1 MYTQHIII
9 RHYHDATFVY
19 INIHRIYLPNIDQN
33 KISFLNHDKIL
44 FSSLTVITRS
54 NCRKLSAKARWNN
67 YIGNNGVWICQVV
80 TTLGPVKPQRL
91 ASGHAS
97 STEAS
102 EARETGEVQ
111 EMEIEQEMR
120 ALLSSSSPVKSHPS
134 NMAGTPPHKLCLETS
149 FTSLQSPS
157 EFPQAGREL
166 SVDSRGIPWEYVSLA
181 SELLN
186 TPRADESKS

>member
-1 MYTQHIII
+1 M
-9 RHYHDATFVY
+9 Y
-19 INIHRIYLPNIDQN
+19 INIYTIYIYLSSIGQN
-33 KISFLNHDKIL
+33 KICFLNHDKIL

-54 NCRKLSAKARWNN
+54 KLRKLSMKARET
-67 YIGNNGVWICQVV
+67 ITLETRVWICQVV

-102 EARETGEVQ
+102 EARETAEVQ

-134 NMAGTPPHKLCLETS
+134 NLAGTPPHKLCLETS

>member
-1 MYTQHIII
+1 M
-9 RHYHDATFVY
+9 V
-19 INIHRIYLPNIDQN
+19 
-33 KISFLNHDKIL
+33 
-44 FSSLTVITRS
+44 TVRGEQEKCS
-54 NCRKLSAKARWNN
+54 RVARND
-67 YIGNNGVWICQVV
+67 YMEKKRVWICQVV
-80 TTLGPVKPQRL
+80 TTLGPAKPQRL

-102 EARETGEVQ
+102 EAREVVEIQ
-111 EMEIEQEMR
+111 ELEIEQEMR

-134 NMAGTPPHKLCLETS
+134 NLAGTPPHRLCLETS

-157 EFPQAGREL
+157 EFPQVGREL